1 MRKQKKKQ
9 EKKKEKR
16 DEKIAW
22 NVVFLNIAV

>member
-1 MRKQKKKQ
+1 MRKTEEKQ

>member
-1 MRKQKKKQ
+1 MRKTEEKQ

-22 NVVFLNIAV
+22 NVVFLNRAV